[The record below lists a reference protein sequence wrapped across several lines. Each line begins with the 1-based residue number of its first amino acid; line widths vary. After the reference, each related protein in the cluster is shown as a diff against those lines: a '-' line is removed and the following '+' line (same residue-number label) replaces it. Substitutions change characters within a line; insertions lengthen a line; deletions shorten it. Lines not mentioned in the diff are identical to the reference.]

1 MCKERKK
8 EKRIK
13 ERYADQERPVDYSIV
28 RGKEGEDG
36 PLFAAVL
43 IANALLQGVC
53 GEERSLKCKCH

>member
-1 MCKERKK
+1 MWKERRKFKGRKK
-8 EKRIK
+8 RNK
-13 ERYADQERPVDYSIV
+13 ERYADYSIV

-36 PLFAAVL
+36 LLFAAVL

>member
-1 MCKERKK
+1 LKDRKK
-8 EKRIK
+8 RSK

-53 GEERSLKCKCH
+53 GEERSLKCKSH